1 MSDLSSVPTLT
12 QAVPSAESRSGT
24 RSKTHN
30 TNKIHNSATFVAKIS
45 LAKEDTYMDDFPVH
59 TPTCPYEM
67 EIWQPPPHHFL
78 SERQSCRQQ
87 SHRIRISNVRLLVPC
102 KVILPRETS
111 PLVRTPLHAA
121 EELVRFGRLV
131 DFFVSLQIFG
141 SDEAL
146 AAVYADAISWAVP
159 ASMVAV
165 RV

>member
-1 MSDLSSVPTLT
+1 
-12 QAVPSAESRSGT
+12 
-24 RSKTHN
+24 
-30 TNKIHNSATFVAKIS
+30 
-45 LAKEDTYMDDFPVH
+45 MDDFPVH